1 MNLENIWVSFYI
13 SDGTLDLYISCRT
26 SSLLTGAFKNNF
38 GNIIQK
44 YKNLTIA
51 YDGERNKQA

>member
-44 YKNLTIA
+44 YKKLTIA
-51 YDGERNKQA
+51 FG